1 MNIFISANNTNCG
14 KTYATLKLIKKFS
27 QMGYKVGVMKPIET
41 GVDKYP
47 VDGNTLFEEA
57 KKHNPALSSL
67 NLNDIVP
74 IQFKLPAAPYVAGTA
89 DLKKIQSAYKKIKPL
104 CDILFIEGA
113 GGVRVPIRVEKE
125 EGRREKEEEK
135 SEKWRVPSSKFQGPR
150 SRFQVS
156 GSKRMENENR
166 DWIEMWELSKIF
178 DAKLFLVISSKLGM
192 INDFLLNKYF
202 LDSQKI
208 DYLWAVNL
216 FDESYFE
223 ITHPFLKNF
232 NPLILQ
238 RDLDKI
244 AKKLLGE

>member
-41 GVDKYP
+41 GIDKYP

-104 CDILFIEGA
+104 CDILLIEGA
-113 GGVRVPIRVEKE
+113 GGIRVPV
-125 EGRREKEEEK
+125 RRKKEEEK
-135 SEKWRVPSSKFQGPR
+135 SEKWRVESGEFQVPGFKFQVPS

-166 DWIEMWELSKIF
+166 DWIEMWELSKFF
-178 DAKLFLVISSKLGM
+178 DAKLLLVISSKLGM

-202 LDSQKI
+202 LDSKNM
-208 DYLWAVNL
+208 DYLWAVNI
-216 FDESYFE
+216 FDESYFK
-223 ITHPFLKNF
+223 ITHPFLKQF
-232 NPLILQ
+232 DPLILQ
-238 RDLDKI
+238 KDLDKI